1 MTLSR
6 SPDHSTH
13 TPSSTTIILYAE
25 RSLPDWP
32 SQWTLVTIDY
42 VLINN
47 YCVKSGKIPSFSE
60 QSLVEEGYHFAVV
73 FSGES
78 CVQTA

>member
-1 MTLSR
+1 MILSR

-32 SQWTLVTIDY
+32 SQWTLVTINYD
-42 VLINN
+42 LINN
-47 YCVKSGKIPSFSE
+47 YCIKSGKIPCFSG
-60 QSLVEEGYHFAVV
+60 QSLVKEGHHSAVV